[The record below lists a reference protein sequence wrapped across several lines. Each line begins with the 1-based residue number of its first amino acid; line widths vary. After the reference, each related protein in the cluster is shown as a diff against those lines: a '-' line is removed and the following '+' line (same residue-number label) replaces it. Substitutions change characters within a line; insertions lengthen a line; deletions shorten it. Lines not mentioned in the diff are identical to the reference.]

1 MTSDELAAVLG
12 NLLDNA
18 FEATLKNPHSNKT
31 ISLLL
36 TDNGAELVIEVA
48 DNGIGISAD
57 IAQTLFLKGVSS
69 KNQEG
74 HGIGLY
80 LVHQFVTQ
88 AHGSILIDSAEPQG
102 TIFSIFIPNRPK
114 TLVAE
119 NLPALAERA

>member
-1 MTSDELAAVLG
+1 
-12 NLLDNA
+12 
-18 FEATLKNPHSNKT
+18 
-31 ISLLL
+31 
-36 TDNGAELVIEVA
+36 DNGEELVIEVA
-48 DNGIGISAD
+48 DNGNGIPAD

-69 KNQEG
+69 KNQQG

-80 LVHQFVTQ
+80 LVHRFVTQ

-119 NLPALAERA
+119 NHLPLAEGHNKS